1 MQWEKGISAWKQIS
15 DDIETSIKNKTWKPG
30 DKLPTEMEL
39 AKTYRVNRHT
49 IRRSVHELVE
59 KGLISVEQGRG
70 MFIPDYVLDY
80 KLAKRT
86 RFSEVVSSQNKFPG
100 GRILS
105 GEVIKANKK
114 VSEAL
119 KMPLEGKVCL
129 LRTIRELDGVP
140 IVLAAHYFSASR
152 FPDFLE
158 RFEEFK
164 SVSKTLDSY
173 GLGNYE
179 RQSTNISAR
188 MPNSEEIASLKQPAN
203 RPVLITESVNVDSFG
218 EPIEFGISA
227 FSADRTNLIVES

>member
-15 DDIETSIKNKTWKPG
+15 DDIETSIKSSTWKPG

-39 AKTYRVNRHT
+39 AKAYRVNRHT

-59 KGLISVEQGRG
+59 KGLVSVEQGRG
-70 MFIPDYVLDY
+70 MFIPDYVLNY

-86 RFSEVVSSQNKFPG
+86 RFSEVVSSHNKFPG
-100 GRILS
+100 GRALS

-119 KMPLEGKVCL
+119 IMPLEGKVCL

>member
-15 DDIETSIKNKTWKPG
+15 DDIETSIKSNTWKPG

-39 AKTYRVNRHT
+39 AKAYRVNRHT

-59 KGLISVEQGRG
+59 KGLVSVEQGRG

-100 GRILS
+100 GRALS

-119 KMPLEGKVCL
+119 TMPFEAKVCL

-140 IVLAAHYFSASR
+140 IVLAAHYFSALR

>member
-15 DDIETSIKNKTWKPG
+15 DDIETSIKSNTWKPG

-39 AKTYRVNRHT
+39 AKAYRVNRHT

-59 KGLISVEQGRG
+59 KGLVSVEQGRG
-70 MFIPDYVLDY
+70 MFIPDYVLNY

-86 RFSEVVSSQNKFPG
+86 RFSAVVSSHNKFPG
-100 GRILS
+100 GRALG

-119 KMPLEGKVCL
+119 TMPFEAKVCL

>member
-15 DDIETSIKNKTWKPG
+15 DEIETSNKNKMWKPG

-39 AKTYRVNRHT
+39 AKAYRVNRHT

-59 KGLISVEQGRG
+59 KGLVSVEQGRG

-100 GRILS
+100 GRALS

-119 KMPLEGKVCL
+119 TMPFEAKVCL

-152 FPDFLE
+152 FPDFLK

-203 RPVLITESVNVDSFG
+203 RPVLITESVNVDNSG

>member
-15 DDIETSIKNKTWKPG
+15 DDIETSIKSNTRKPG

-39 AKTYRVNRHT
+39 AKAYRVNRHT

-59 KGLISVEQGRG
+59 KGLVSVEQGRG
-70 MFIPDYVLDY
+70 MFIPDYVLNY

-86 RFSEVVSSQNKFPG
+86 RFSEVVSSHNKFPG
-100 GRILS
+100 GRALS

-119 KMPLEGKVCL
+119 TMPFEAKVCL

-152 FPDFLE
+152 FPDFLK

>member
-15 DDIETSIKNKTWKPG
+15 DDIETSIKSNTWKPG

-39 AKTYRVNRHT
+39 AKAYRVNRHT

-59 KGLISVEQGRG
+59 KGLVSVEQGRG
-70 MFIPDYVLDY
+70 MFIPDYVLNY

-86 RFSEVVSSQNKFPG
+86 RFSEVVSSHNKFPG
-100 GRILS
+100 GRALN
-105 GEVIKANKK
+105 GEVTKANKK

-119 KMPLEGKVCL
+119 TMPLEGKVCL

-203 RPVLITESVNVDSFG
+203 RPVLITESVNVDRFG
-218 EPIEFGISA
+218 EPIELGISA

>member
-15 DDIETSIKNKTWKPG
+15 DDIETSIKSNTWKPG

-39 AKTYRVNRHT
+39 AKAYRVNRHT

-59 KGLISVEQGRG
+59 KGLVSVEQGRG
-70 MFIPDYVLDY
+70 MFIPDYVLNY

-86 RFSEVVSSQNKFPG
+86 RFSEVVSSHNKFPG
-100 GRILS
+100 GRALN

-119 KMPLEGKVCL
+119 TMPFEGKVCL

>member
-15 DDIETSIKNKTWKPG
+15 DDIETSIKSNTWKPG

-39 AKTYRVNRHT
+39 AKAYRVNRHT

-59 KGLISVEQGRG
+59 KGLVSVEQGRG

-100 GRILS
+100 GRALS
-105 GEVIKANKK
+105 GEVINANKK

-119 KMPLEGKVCL
+119 TMQLEGKVCL

-140 IVLAAHYFSASR
+140 IVLASHYFSASR
-152 FPDFLE
+152 FPDFFA
-158 RFEEFK
+158 RFDEFG

-173 GLGNYE
+173 GFGNYE
-179 RQSTNISAR
+179 RRSTNISAR
-188 MPNSEEIASLKQPAN
+188 MPNSEEITSLKQPAN

>member
-15 DDIETSIKNKTWKPG
+15 DDIETSIKSNTWKPG

-39 AKTYRVNRHT
+39 AKAYRVNRHT

-59 KGLISVEQGRG
+59 KGLVSVEQGRG
-70 MFIPDYVLDY
+70 MFIPDYVLNY

-86 RFSEVVSSQNKFPG
+86 RFSEVVSSHNKFPG
-100 GRILS
+100 GRALS

-119 KMPLEGKVCL
+119 TMPFEAKVCL

-188 MPNSEEIASLKQPAN
+188 MPNSEEIASLKQPGN

>member
-15 DDIETSIKNKTWKPG
+15 DDIETSIKSNTWKPG

-39 AKTYRVNRHT
+39 AKAYRVNRHT

-59 KGLISVEQGRG
+59 KGLVSVEQGRG
-70 MFIPDYVLDY
+70 MFIPDYVLNY

-86 RFSEVVSSQNKFPG
+86 RFSEVVSSHNKFPG
-100 GRILS
+100 GRALS

-119 KMPLEGKVCL
+119 TMPFEAKVCL

-152 FPDFLE
+152 FPDFLK

>member
-15 DDIETSIKNKTWKPG
+15 DDIETSIKSNTWKPG

-39 AKTYRVNRHT
+39 AKAYRVNRHT

-59 KGLISVEQGRG
+59 KGLVSVEQGRG
-70 MFIPDYVLDY
+70 MFIPDYVLNY

-86 RFSEVVSSQNKFPG
+86 RFSEVVSSHNKFPG
-100 GRILS
+100 GRALS

-119 KMPLEGKVCL
+119 TMPFEAKVCL
-129 LRTIRELDGVP
+129 LRTIRELYGVP

-227 FSADRTNLIVES
+227 FRADRTNLIVES

>member
-59 KGLISVEQGRG
+59 KGLVSVEQGRG

-100 GRILS
+100 GRALS

-119 KMPLEGKVCL
+119 IMPLEGKVCL
-129 LRTIRELDGVP
+129 P
-140 IVLAAHYFSASR
+140 
-152 FPDFLE
+152 
-158 RFEEFK
+158 K
-164 SVSKTLDSY
+164 
-173 GLGNYE
+173 N
-179 RQSTNISAR
+179 
-188 MPNSEEIASLKQPAN
+188 
-203 RPVLITESVNVDSFG
+203 
-218 EPIEFGISA
+218 
-227 FSADRTNLIVES
+227 

>member
-15 DDIETSIKNKTWKPG
+15 DDIETSIKSNTRKPG

-39 AKTYRVNRHT
+39 AKAYRVNRHT

-59 KGLISVEQGRG
+59 KGLVSVEQGRG
-70 MFIPDYVLDY
+70 MFIPDYVLNY

-86 RFSEVVSSQNKFPG
+86 RFSEVVSSHNKFPG
-100 GRILS
+100 GRALS

-119 KMPLEGKVCL
+119 TMPFEAKVCL

-140 IVLAAHYFSASR
+140 IVLAAHYFSALR

-158 RFEEFK
+158 RFEEFR